1 MMINQLI
8 NELTFNP
15 LDPFFIKKDI
25 FSKKSKRLLLSGHD
39 KFIEKFYRNWLLW
52 TFNGELESTI
62 VYPGIIDGIK
72 NKKYEKCFSDF
83 SIDERSTIVDSF
95 NKIFKEE
102 AEHTEHFLNLL
113 KTIYGDSIAESIS
126 DNALEVSNNA
136 ARDKVENGDFVE
148 LLLFYYIG
156 ECYLW
161 ACFYQIYKKTT
172 DPHMAKVFKKILV
185 EEAQHN
191 NHHYK
196 LMKKIKDKIEID
208 LSLIIDTCRDYRH
221 FGLEFV
227 KREFTIADANTK
239 KDHYILDLIYNS
251 QFHREFNQLAIKKY
265 YQLIKIL
272 YPAIS
277 IDDFTVMVN
286 HNDGPWSRL
295 PLAIDN

>member
-1 MMINQLI
+1 MINQLI

-25 FSKKSKRLLLSGHD
+25 FSKKAKRLLPSGYD

-72 NKKYEKCFSDF
+72 NKKYEKYFSDF
-83 SIDERSTIVDSF
+83 SIDDRNFIIDNF
-95 NKIFKEE
+95 NKIFEDE
-102 AEHTEHFLNLL
+102 AAHTEHFLNLL

-126 DNALEVSNNA
+126 DNSLKLASIA
-136 ARDKVENGDFVE
+136 AEHKVDNGDFVE
-148 LLLFYYIG
+148 LLFFYYIG

-161 ACFYQIYKKTT
+161 SCFYQIYKKTT
-172 DPHMAKVFKKILV
+172 DPDLCKIFKKILV

-196 LMKKIKDKIEID
+196 LMKKIKDKIKID

-227 KREFTIADANTK
+227 KREFIIADANTK
-239 KDHYILDLIYNS
+239 KDHYILELIYNS

-272 YPAIS
+272 YPDLS
-277 IDDFTVMVN
+277 IDEFTAMVN
-286 HNDGPWSRL
+286 HNDGTWSSL
-295 PLAIDN
+295 PIAIDN

>member
-1 MMINQLI
+1 
-8 NELTFNP
+8 
-15 LDPFFIKKDI
+15 
-25 FSKKSKRLLLSGHD
+25 
-39 KFIEKFYRNWLLW
+39 
-52 TFNGELESTI
+52 
-62 VYPGIIDGIK
+62 
-72 NKKYEKCFSDF
+72 
-83 SIDERSTIVDSF
+83 
-95 NKIFKEE
+95 
-102 AEHTEHFLNLL
+102 
-113 KTIYGDSIAESIS
+113 
-126 DNALEVSNNA
+126 
-136 ARDKVENGDFVE
+136 
-148 LLLFYYIG
+148 
-156 ECYLW
+156 
-161 ACFYQIYKKTT
+161 
-172 DPHMAKVFKKILV
+172 MAKVFKKILV

-208 LSLIIDTCRDYRH
+208 LSLIVDTCRDYRH

-227 KREFTIADANTK
+227 KREFAIADANTK

-277 IDDFTVMVN
+277 LDDFTVMVN